1 MPPVNKS
8 IPEIQAAIRKAN
20 LQELIA
26 DEIIADLDIRHYKK
40 NETVIGTGN
49 ELNYF
54 YIIIEGRVAVHNSS
68 EKGQVA
74 VVDYLESRGLLGDIE
89 YFHKCKYLHTVVAAV
104 PTEILR
110 IPLEV
115 MNTHLTQSVSFL
127 MFMCSSITA
136 KLMKSSIQNARS
148 LLYPARNKLCKYI
161 LQTSELFETPMISFV
176 SKDVASMLGISDR
189 HVRRLLYDLI
199 DQEIITKEN
208 KIVTILDIEKLREYS
223 SYF

>member
-1 MPPVNKS
+1 MPLDQS
-8 IPEIQAAIRKAN
+8 RIDIQAAIIKAN
-20 LQELIA
+20 LQDLIEN
-26 DEIIADLDIRHYKK
+26 DIIPSLDIKHYKK
-40 NETVIGTGN
+40 NETVIVTGN

-54 YIIIEGRVAVHNSS
+54 YIIIEGRVAVNNSS

-74 VVDYLESRGLLGDIE
+74 LVDYLESRGLLGDIE

-104 PTEILR
+104 PTEILL

-115 MNTHLTQSVSFL
+115 MNAHLTQSVSFL
-127 MFMCSSITA
+127 MFMCSSITE

-161 LQTSELFETPMISFV
+161 LQTSELFETPIISFV

-189 HVRRLLYDLI
+189 HVRRLLHELI
-199 DQEIITKEN
+199 NKEIIQKEN
-208 KIVTILDIEKLREYS
+208 KVVTILDIEKLREYS